1 MKDDTAIQNLCLH
14 THNFFCDGKQDINT
28 LIKNAVLQNVTQIGI
43 SSHAPIKI
51 ENKWSMSLDNID
63 NYVFEISEARKKYGS
78 KIEIFTSLEIDY
90 IPEISYPFDFFRN
103 KMKLD
108 YTIGSIHLVSHP
120 ETKELWFID
129 GPKDE
134 CVENMTRI
142 FGDNVQFAVECFFAQ
157 TREMIRSQKPDIIG
171 HMDKVVMNTGHL
183 FDHNTLWYQNEIA
196 ETLKEIKKHGIIVEA
211 NTRGLYKGKW
221 DDTFPSRS
229 ILQQCY
235 EMDIPVTI
243 SSDAHHSS
251 ELLLSYDKV
260 KRELRE
266 IGFKYI
272 QGRKNKKWG
281 NFPIIKTF

>member
-1 MKDDTAIQNLCLH
+1 
-14 THNFFCDGKQDINT
+14 
-28 LIKNAVLQNVTQIGI
+28 
-43 SSHAPIKI
+43 
-51 ENKWSMSLDNID
+51 
-63 NYVFEISEARKKYGS
+63 
-78 KIEIFTSLEIDY
+78 
-90 IPEISYPFDFFRN
+90 
-103 KMKLD
+103 
-108 YTIGSIHLVSHP
+108 
-120 ETKELWFID
+120 
-129 GPKDE
+129 
-134 CVENMTRI
+134 
-142 FGDNVQFAVECFFAQ
+142 
-157 TREMIRSQKPDIIG
+157 
-171 HMDKVVMNTGHL
+171 MDKVVMNTGHL